1 MVVLKNTKDAID
13 DVLEKYNLY
22 RLDNFAYTPG
32 DCLFDALHVLLHNR
46 YTHIEPREGAIQ
58 HFKYCLEKN
67 DQEALASYQHEL
79 NTYSLMEMHNVND
92 PEVYLEQ
99 MSKSASSL
107 LPLEDRGLWETC
119 SAYIGYQNGSIYQ

>member
-1 MVVLKNTKDAID
+1 MVILKNTKDSID

-22 RLDNFAYTPG
+22 RLDNFAFTPG

-46 YTHIEPREGAIQ
+46 YTSIELREGVIQ
-58 HFKYCLEKN
+58 YFKYCLEKN

-92 PEVYLEQ
+92 REVYLQ
-99 MSKSASSL
+99 
-107 LPLEDRGLWETC
+107 
-119 SAYIGYQNGSIYQ
+119 